1 MGAVSSRHIN
11 TNDVLVEEGGS
22 GGSGRGGHHGSGGS
36 HDHNHGNGQYSITHK
51 NGITTASGGFLQKQ
65 DLHYDIGSSSQYHH
79 VRQPSVRSR
88 SQQPMP
94 TADELDRRF
103 AKVLASMDLPPDKAK
118 LLKNYDDEKK
128 WDIICDQEMVQAKDP
143 PSHYLNKLRTYLDPK
158 ASRSHRKRKMVGES
172 TSTQVLR
179 DLEISLRTNH
189 IEWVKEFLDDTNQG
203 LDALV
208 DYLSFR
214 LQMMRHEQRVEE
226 ALSDSDERLNMTS
239 SQTVGVGVGAGSAD
253 GLGTTSVGVSSPLSG
268 SINLD
273 GTRHHHTHSH
283 TSAHGSSG
291 NNLNGFLRPS
301 LAEVLD
307 SPSIKRRSRH
317 IAKLNMGAST
327 DDIHVCIMC
336 LRAIMNNKYGFN
348 MVIQHREAINCIA
361 LSLIHKSLRTKALV
375 LELLAAI
382 CLVKGGHEIIL
393 SSFDNFKDVCQ
404 EKRRFQTLME
414 YFMNFEAFNIDFMV
428 ACMQFMNI
436 VVHSVEDMNYRV
448 HLQYEFTAL
457 GLDKYLEKLRMTESE
472 ELKVQISAYLDNVF
486 DVAGLM
492 EDSETKTAALERVQ
506 ELEDQ
511 LEREV
516 DRNSEFMYKLAE
528 LETEVAVLKAEREDL
543 LTTKLKFDEEV
554 TTLRRILKQNEQE
567 LKKRDSLL
575 QSKNLELQTLTRSLP
590 RSGSNS
596 ETSLQNGGVSPDK
609 CTSPPLPPPPPPLP
623 HAMSPSNAAPPPP
636 PPPAP
641 PAPPPP
647 PLQPGG
653 CMSNGGTLSPTMSA
667 NGSGSAGSRSPP
679 YGTGPNGGPM
689 MCAFQPPPPP
699 VAGFMPAP
707 DGAMT
712 IKRKVPTKYKLPTLN
727 WIALK
732 PNQVRGTIFNEL
744 DDEKIFKH
752 IDFIEFEERFK
763 IGIGGGLSNG
773 SNTEVDGL
781 HSYPS
786 KRFKKPDHVSLLE
799 HTRLR
804 NIAISRRKLDM
815 PIDEVIA
822 AIHSLDLKKL
832 SLENVELLQKMV
844 PTDVEVKTYKEYIA
858 ERKDQNLL
866 TEEDK
871 FMLQLSRVERISS
884 KLSIMNYMG
893 NFFDCLHLI
902 SPQIL
907 AITSASNSLKKS
919 MKFKAV
925 LEIVLAFGNYL
936 NSSKRGPAY
945 GFKLQSLDTLID
957 TKSTDKR
964 TSLLHYIVA
973 TIRQKFPDLLNFDTE
988 LYCTDKASQVSLENI
1003 VTDVHDLEK
1012 GMELVK
1018 KEAEQRVKGAQTHI
1032 LRDFLNN
1039 SEDKLKKIKME
1050 LKNAQDAFKEC
1061 VEYFGESSRNA
1072 DAAAFFA
1079 LIVRFTRAFKIHD
1092 QENEQRRRLEQAAA
1106 QAATKK
1112 ESDQV
1117 LLRNK
1122 MNQKKQQLPGCG
1134 FSLQEAVINE
1144 LKSKT
1149 NSVREKKLLQQDEVY
1164 NGALEDILLG
1174 LKSEPYRRAD
1184 AVRRSQRR
1192 RIDNNRLSRTLE
1204 ELDV

>member
-1 MGAVSSRHIN
+1 
-11 TNDVLVEEGGS
+11 
-22 GGSGRGGHHGSGGS
+22 
-36 HDHNHGNGQYSITHK
+36 
-51 NGITTASGGFLQKQ
+51 
-65 DLHYDIGSSSQYHH
+65 
-79 VRQPSVRSR
+79 
-88 SQQPMP
+88 
-94 TADELDRRF
+94 
-103 AKVLASMDLPPDKAK
+103 MDLPPDKAK

-143 PSHYLNKLRTYLDPK
+143 PAHYLNKLRTYLDPK
-158 ASRSHRKRKMVGES
+158 ASRSHRLFFLYFLCQKRKMVGES

-239 SQTVGVGVGAGSAD
+239 SQTVGGGNGSGSAD
-253 GLGTTSVGVSSPLSG
+253 GLGSSSVGVSSPLSG

-273 GTRHHHTHSH
+273 GARHHPYSHSGH
-283 TSAHGSSG
+283 SGGS
-291 NNLNGFLRPS
+291 LNGFLRPS

-567 LKKRDSLL
+567 LKKRESLL

-596 ETSLQNGGVSPDK
+596 ETSLQNGGTSPDK
-609 CTSPPLPPPPPPLP
+609 CVSPPLPPPPPPLP
-623 HAMSPSNAAPPPP
+623 SAMSPASAAPPPP

-647 PLQPGG
+647 PLAPGG
-653 CMSNGGTLSPTMSA
+653 SLSNGGPLSPTMSA
-667 NGSGSAGSRSPP
+667 NGGSVGSRSPP
-679 YGTGPNGGPM
+679 YGSGPNGGPM

-732 PNQVRGTIFNEL
+732 PNQVRDTIFNEL

-763 IGIGGGLSNG
+763 IGIGGGLTNG
-773 SNTEVDGL
+773 NNSEVDGL

-786 KRFKKPDHVSLLE
+786 KRFKKPDNVSLLE

-844 PTDVEVKTYKEYIA
+844 PTDVEVKSYKEYIA
-858 ERKDQNLL
+858 ERKDQNQL

-907 AITSASNSLKKS
+907 AITTASNSLKKS
-919 MKFKAV
+919 QKFKAV

-973 TIRQKFPDLLNFDTE
+973 TIRQKFPELLNFDTE

-1079 LIVRFTRAFKIHD
+1079 LIVRFTRAFK
-1092 QENEQRRRLEQAAA
+1092 
-1106 QAATKK
+1106 
-1112 ESDQV
+1112 
-1117 LLRNK
+1117 
-1122 MNQKKQQLPGCG
+1122 LPGCG
-1134 FSLQEAVINE
+1134 FSLQDAVINE